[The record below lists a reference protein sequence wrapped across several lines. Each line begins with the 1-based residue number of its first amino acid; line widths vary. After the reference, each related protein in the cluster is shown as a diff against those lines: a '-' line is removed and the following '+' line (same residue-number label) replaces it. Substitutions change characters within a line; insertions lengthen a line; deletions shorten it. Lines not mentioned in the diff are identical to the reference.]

1 MGRKGKNQKQL
12 KSIVVCFGSFSQE
25 IQLDTK
31 ENILDI
37 KDLEKLRKMKT
48 KYKKMRK
55 SMKKV
60 EKSPKDSATI
70 NKSNENTSKNIFQLD
85 EKEMQD
91 FYLELKEE
99 SSLFL

>member
-1 MGRKGKNQKQL
+1 
-12 KSIVVCFGSFSQE
+12 
-25 IQLDTK
+25 
-31 ENILDI
+31 
-37 KDLEKLRKMKT
+37 
-48 KYKKMRK
+48 MRK

-91 FYLELKEE
+91 FYMELKEE